1 MTTFDMVTTIYWK
14 SNFSQDSSIKYVLKY
29 KCDPPPWT
37 SVSCPRPQWHGNS
50 SEMSCIL
57 LTCATS
63 PLNVYCQIE
72 VEAHG
77 NSSTPFVTRSVL
89 YNAYDKSMFG
99 VFLVK
104 MMGQI
109 ITVTKLNCTSYEPR
123 WTIRKN
129 CLKTFCSNPGLIRDD
144 PYWNSR
150 KNSLELIELSS
161 INKVSLV

>member
-1 MTTFDMVTTIYWK
+1 MTTYDMVTTIYWK

-89 YNAYDKSMFG
+89 YNAYDKSMF
-99 VFLVK
+99 VWC
-104 MMGQI
+104 
-109 ITVTKLNCTSYEPR
+109 LNCTSYEPR

-129 CLKTFCSNPGLIRDD
+129 SLKTFCSNTGLIRDD